1 MIKYRAGD
9 VLLVDFPFVQGGQ
22 GKMRPAVVVADTGD
36 SDVILARVTTQNYHS
51 SFDVQLTE
59 WKSAGLLAP
68 SVLRLHK
75 LATINKSLIQRRLGS
90 LADADRN
97 HAEAALKELVAAW

>member
-1 MIKYRAGD
+1 MINYRPGD
-9 VLLVDFPFVQGGQ
+9 VLIVDFPFVQDAQ

-36 SDVILARVTTQNYHS
+36 NDVVLARVTTQPYHGL
-51 SFDVQLTE
+51 FDVQLAE

-90 LADADRN
+90 LADGDRN
-97 HAEAALKELVAAW
+97 RAEIVVKQLVASW